1 MDFTLNQGQEEG
13 HRRGEFAMTHLE
25 PNHLMALRLGSCTIL
40 SEENPAFKPASG
52 PHSVIFLSYVK

>member
-1 MDFTLNQGQEEG
+1 
-13 HRRGEFAMTHLE
+13 MTSFGAQSHHGPE
-25 PNHLMALRLGSCTIL
+25 VRSCTIL